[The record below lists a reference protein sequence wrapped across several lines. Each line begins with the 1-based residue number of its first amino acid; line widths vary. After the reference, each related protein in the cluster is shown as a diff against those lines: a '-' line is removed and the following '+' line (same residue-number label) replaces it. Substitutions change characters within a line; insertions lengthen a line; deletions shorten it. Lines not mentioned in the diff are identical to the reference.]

1 MRLAAPRLNL
11 AIGEIEPEQRATAR
25 NFISLT
31 ISTMS
36 KYIVKGEEGADVD
49 VVGTIFKPGDTV
61 ELQEDVAAPLVE
73 AGTIEPA
80 PAEGEATPEGE
91 ATATPEGEEAKG

>member
-1 MRLAAPRLNL
+1 MA
-11 AIGEIEPEQRATAR
+11 
-25 NFISLT
+25 
-31 ISTMS
+31 

-73 AGTIEPA
+73 AGTLEAA
-80 PAEGEATPEGE
+80 PAETTEAPAAEAPAAEAPAETP
-91 ATATPEGEEAKG
+91 ASEEAAG